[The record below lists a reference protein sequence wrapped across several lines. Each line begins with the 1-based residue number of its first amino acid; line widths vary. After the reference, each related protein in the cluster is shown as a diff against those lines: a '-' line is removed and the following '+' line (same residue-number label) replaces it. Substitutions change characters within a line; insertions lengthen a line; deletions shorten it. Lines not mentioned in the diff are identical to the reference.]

1 MRFSSLAAAAAAVA
15 ATEAT
20 YAGFNYGSTNP
31 DNSARTQS
39 DFEALFKRAQT
50 LQGTNGE
57 FTSARLYTM
66 IQADTTDTPTSAIPA
81 AIDTKTTL
89 LLTLWASAGQA
100 DFDNEVTALKSAINQ
115 YGTSLT
121 SLVAAISV
129 GSEDLYRISP
139 TGIENDSG
147 PGAEPDTLVSYIK
160 QVRSAISG
168 TVASSLPVGHVD
180 TWTAWVN
187 SSNDAVTSACDWIG
201 MDGYPYFQTTMDN
214 SITDANTT
222 FFDSYYQTVN
232 AAQGKPVWVT
242 ETGWPVSGPTEN
254 LAVASVANAETYWQ
268 DVACTLLGKINTW
281 WYTLQ
286 DAPASPSFGVVGS
299 DLNSPPLYNLAC
311 KNSVSSNSSSSSSS
325 SASATAST
333 SAASATAPASAAG
346 SNTAVIATTPGK
358 ESGPV
363 TGTAATGTGSV
374 VLTTM
379 TGPSGSMITTA
390 VTMSSTA
397 NVTAPSAT
405 APSAV
410 SHYTGAAAAATAVV
424 RDVVM
429 AAVGAGLGFAML

>member
-1 MRFSSLAAAAAAVA
+1 MRFSSLAAAAAAVV

-20 YAGFNYGSTNP
+20 YAGFNYGSTNS
-31 DNSARTQS
+31 DNSARLQS
-39 DFEALFKRAQT
+39 DFEALFKRAQS

-57 FTSARLYTM
+57 FTAARLYTM

-100 DFDNEVTALKSAINQ
+100 DFDNEVTALTSAINQ

-121 SLVAAISV
+121 SLVAGISV

-168 TVASSLPVGHVD
+168 TAASSLPVGHVD

-187 SSNDAVTSACDWIG
+187 SSNDAVTTACDWIG

-222 FFDSYYQTVN
+222 FFNSYEATIS
-232 AAQGKPVWVT
+232 ASQGKPVWVT

-268 DVACTLLGKINTW
+268 DVACTLLGHVNTW

-299 DLNSPPLYNLAC
+299 DLSAAPLYNLSC
-311 KNSVSSNSSSSSSS
+311 KNSVSSSSSSSS
-325 SASATAST
+325 SASVSATS
-333 SAASATAPASAAG
+333 SAASATAPASASG

-358 ESGPV
+358 ESGTV
-363 TGTAATGTGSV
+363 TGTAVSATGPV
-374 VLTTM
+374 VITSTM
-379 TGPSGSMITTA
+379 TGPSGVLVTSA

-405 APSAV
+405 APSSV

-424 RDVVM
+424 RDVLM